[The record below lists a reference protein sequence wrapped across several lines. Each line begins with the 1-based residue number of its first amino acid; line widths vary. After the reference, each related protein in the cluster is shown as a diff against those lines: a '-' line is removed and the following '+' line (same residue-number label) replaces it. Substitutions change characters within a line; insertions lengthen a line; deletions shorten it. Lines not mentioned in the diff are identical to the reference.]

1 MKKAQTRKGRK
12 QRASDIP
19 LKSTREIAR
28 LCAELTRA
36 NDELKRQIKERQRA
50 ETELRE
56 KEVSFREAEIA
67 LAHFNRITTMGE
79 LAASVAHEV
88 NQPLGC
94 MVNSANAGLRWLAKD
109 PPDLTAARRSLQSII
124 IAGHRAGGIVAGIR
138 ALAKKTPPQK
148 DRLNLSEMIAEVIAM
163 LRTEIL
169 ANRVL
174 LQTKLAPDL
183 PLVTGDKIQL
193 QQVVLNLL
201 VNAIEAMSELEAERR
216 ELIVGSERISN
227 SETELSEDGFESQT
241 RTGTE
246 PSYVLFSVR
255 DSGSGLDPEHL
266 DHVFKAF
273 YTTKSQGLGMGL
285 AISHSI
291 IQAHG
296 GRLWAKP
303 NSPRGAVFQFT
314 LPTGAP

>member
-1 MKKAQTRKGRK
+1 
-12 QRASDIP
+12 
-19 LKSTREIAR
+19 
-28 LCAELTRA
+28 LCAGQ
-36 NDELKRQIKERQRA
+36 K
-50 ETELRE
+50 
-56 KEVSFREAEIA
+56 
-67 LAHFNRITTMGE
+67 TT
-79 LAASVAHEV
+79 
-88 NQPLGC
+88 
-94 MVNSANAGLRWLAKD
+94 
-109 PPDLTAARRSLQSII
+109 
-124 IAGHRAGGIVAGIR
+124 
-138 ALAKKTPPQK
+138 PQK
-148 DRLNLSEMIAEVIAM
+148 DRLDLSEMIAEVIAM
-163 LRTEIL
+163 VMTEIR

-201 VNAIEAMSELEAERR
+201 VNAIEALSGSEAERR
-216 ELIVGSERISN
+216 ELIVGSERVSN
-227 SETELSEDGFESQT
+227 PESKLSEDGLESQT

-266 DHVFKAF
+266 DHLSKAF

-303 NSPRGAVFQFT
+303 NSRQVFPPSSERNIALSSVPAYTTPLSFARSTALTAIAVMFSEPIPS
-314 LPTGAP
+314 PTGFQVTPASLLRNKPLPDVPQ